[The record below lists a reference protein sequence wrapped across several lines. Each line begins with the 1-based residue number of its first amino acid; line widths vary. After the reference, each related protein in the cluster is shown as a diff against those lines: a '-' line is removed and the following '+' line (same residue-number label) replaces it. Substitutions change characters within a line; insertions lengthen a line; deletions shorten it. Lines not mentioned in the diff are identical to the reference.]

1 MSRPKT
7 ASRPKS
13 NPNSE
18 FNREIQFLQ
27 QQKMIANGGD
37 LNSLPAIFQKNP
49 AFLVLETEMQAEI
62 FNARCHDTGETVTI
76 ERAKVFKEE
85 WNKKNSKK

>member
-1 MSRPKT
+1 
-7 ASRPKS
+7 
-13 NPNSE
+13 
-18 FNREIQFLQ
+18 
-27 QQKMIANGGD
+27 MIANGGD
-37 LNSLPAIFQKNP
+37 MGNLAAIFSKNP

-85 WNKKNSKK
+85 WNKMNSKKLPMILNLFSMRLGVNTIISLAAQLHTHK